1 MSTYFAR
8 MRIVT
13 TLRNSDG
20 LPNKN
25 LEHLTISMAFIAP
38 DATTAWEHVEAQG
51 KDIAD
56 LWHSK
61 TVATYDRHST
71 TGYDITDFSKV
82 E

>member
-25 LEHLTISMAFIAP
+25 VEHLTISMAFTAP
-38 DATTAWEHVEAQG
+38 DATTAWEYVVAKG
-51 KDIAD
+51 TDVANV
-56 LWHSK
+56 WHDKVVGDS
-61 TVATYDRHST
+61 DRESS